1 MTPKEILKRLFQY
14 ARPYAGYLIGGLLC
28 AVASIALTLLGPVL
42 IGKAIDQIVGPGQ
55 VNFPETLKYLILLGI
70 TVALAAVFQW
80 LMTLCTNKVT
90 YYTVN
95 DLRQEA
101 FGKLHQVPLKYI
113 DGNPHGDIIN
123 RLINDIDF
131 ISDGLLQGLTQLF
144 TGVVTIVGTLCF
156 MLGINPLIALVVVLV
171 TPLSLF
177 VAVFVAKSSNK
188 MFKEQTKTQGELGGC
203 VEEML
208 GSQKVVKAFSYE
220 ERAEEKFQEIN
231 ARLYKCGQKA
241 QFFSSL
247 SNPSTRFVNGIV
259 YAAAGVVGAISVING
274 NLSVGG
280 VSSFLTYANQYTK
293 PFNEVTGVITQLQT
307 AFSSAG
313 RVFALL
319 DQPEEAPDAPDAKT
333 VKSCE
338 GRVRIDHV
346 SFAYRKDQKLIE
358 NFNLETKPG
367 QRIAIVGPTG
377 CGNRKEG
384 NFFLPGYDRGLSR
397 SYGNGEYRRG
407 GGGFGDRWTGRD
419 FLDVGG
425 GPVWDDDYFR
435 RECPWLP
442 LPAKKQKRRVGG
454 RPDVLSLERASQPLF
469 GGPVFGCLYFF
480 LFWDGQHDPGQ
491 FHCRSHGGWIFGSTL
506 GYGNGA
512 GPVGGS
518 DYPGRPKK
526 DSRVY
531 GKDCALYECI
541 LFNWLSGG
549 HRGPRRQTASG
560 V

>member
-333 VKSCE
+333 VKSCG

-346 SFAYRKDQKLIE
+346 SFA
-358 NFNLETKPG
+358 
-367 QRIAIVGPTG
+367 
-377 CGNRKEG
+377 
-384 NFFLPGYDRGLSR
+384 
-397 SYGNGEYRRG
+397 
-407 GGGFGDRWTGRD
+407 
-419 FLDVGG
+419 
-425 GPVWDDDYFR
+425 
-435 RECPWLP
+435 
-442 LPAKKQKRRVGG
+442 
-454 RPDVLSLERASQPLF
+454 
-469 GGPVFGCLYFF
+469 
-480 LFWDGQHDPGQ
+480 
-491 FHCRSHGGWIFGSTL
+491 
-506 GYGNGA
+506 
-512 GPVGGS
+512 
-518 DYPGRPKK
+518 
-526 DSRVY
+526 
-531 GKDCALYECI
+531 
-541 LFNWLSGG
+541 
-549 HRGPRRQTASG
+549 
-560 V
+560 

>member
-241 QFFSSL
+241 LFFSSL
-247 SNPSTRFVNGIV
+247 SIPAPG
-259 YAAAGVVGAISVING
+259 
-274 NLSVGG
+274 
-280 VSSFLTYANQYTK
+280 SSMA
-293 PFNEVTGVITQLQT
+293 
-307 AFSSAG
+307 
-313 RVFALL
+313 
-319 DQPEEAPDAPDAKT
+319 
-333 VKSCE
+333 SC
-338 GRVRIDHV
+338 
-346 SFAYRKDQKLIE
+346 
-358 NFNLETKPG
+358 TPPPG
-367 QRIAIVGPTG
+367 
-377 CGNRKEG
+377 
-384 NFFLPGYDRGLSR
+384 
-397 SYGNGEYRRG
+397 
-407 GGGFGDRWTGRD
+407 
-419 FLDVGG
+419 
-425 GPVWDDDYFR
+425 
-435 RECPWLP
+435 
-442 LPAKKQKRRVGG
+442 
-454 RPDVLSLERASQPLF
+454 
-469 GGPVFGCLYFF
+469 
-480 LFWDGQHDPGQ
+480 
-491 FHCRSHGGWIFGSTL
+491 
-506 GYGNGA
+506 
-512 GPVGGS
+512 
-518 DYPGRPKK
+518 
-526 DSRVY
+526 
-531 GKDCALYECI
+531 
-541 LFNWLSGG
+541 
-549 HRGPRRQTASG
+549 
-560 V
+560 

>member
-144 TGVVTIVGTLCF
+144 TGVVTIVGTVLYA
-156 MLGINPLIALVVVLV
+156 GDQSSDRLVVVLV

-220 ERAEEKFQEIN
+220 ERLRRNFRRSRPALQM
-231 ARLYKCGQKA
+231 RQKA

-259 YAAAGVVGAISVING
+259 YAAAG
-274 NLSVGG
+274 
-280 VSSFLTYANQYTK
+280 
-293 PFNEVTGVITQLQT
+293 
-307 AFSSAG
+307 
-313 RVFALL
+313 
-319 DQPEEAPDAPDAKT
+319 
-333 VKSCE
+333 
-338 GRVRIDHV
+338 
-346 SFAYRKDQKLIE
+346 
-358 NFNLETKPG
+358 
-367 QRIAIVGPTG
+367 
-377 CGNRKEG
+377 
-384 NFFLPGYDRGLSR
+384 
-397 SYGNGEYRRG
+397 
-407 GGGFGDRWTGRD
+407 
-419 FLDVGG
+419 
-425 GPVWDDDYFR
+425 
-435 RECPWLP
+435 
-442 LPAKKQKRRVGG
+442 
-454 RPDVLSLERASQPLF
+454 
-469 GGPVFGCLYFF
+469 
-480 LFWDGQHDPGQ
+480 
-491 FHCRSHGGWIFGSTL
+491 
-506 GYGNGA
+506 
-512 GPVGGS
+512 
-518 DYPGRPKK
+518 
-526 DSRVY
+526 
-531 GKDCALYECI
+531 
-541 LFNWLSGG
+541 
-549 HRGPRRQTASG
+549 
-560 V
+560 